1 MRVAWGACLEGGGTA
16 PYWPWVQILR
26 SVGRPAV
33 ALAGPG
39 GGSENR
45 FQVFDGVVEEVR
57 GSSGGHGLLVVLDDL
72 HWADE
77 PSLRLLQW
85 AASAVA
91 DDRVLPVGLHR
102 GQEAFAY
109 GEAGAVLGALARGRA
124 ADSIARAQKSARGT
138 RP

>member
-1 MRVAWGACLEGGGTA
+1 MGADPAERRA
-16 PYWPWVQILR
+16 PG
-26 SVGRPAV
+26 GRPR
-33 ALAGPG
+33 GPG
-39 GGSENR
+39 GCSENR
-45 FQVFDGVVEEVR
+45 FQVFDGVVGEVR

-85 AASAVA
+85 AAAVA
-91 DDRVLPVGLHR
+91 DDRVLLVGLHR

-124 ADSIARAQKSARGT
+124 ADSIARAQEPARGT